1 VSPHGDRHHPIEGGA
16 NAMSAR
22 PMGSATVSFGL
33 VSVPVKLYSTSDST
47 NKISFNWISPSSGSR
62 VKQKYWDP
70 KEERLVERDE
80 LVKGYEFAKDQYVLF
95 EPEELKVLDAQATNA
110 IEITEF
116 IPFDKVER
124 LWLDKAYFL
133 GPDKGG
139 ERAYRLLSAALK
151 KTGRAALGRYAARGK
166 EYIVLVRPMGDGL
179 IMEQLHYPDELRS
192 FEEVPIGEADVKK
205 PELDLAVQL
214 IEQASVDEFD
224 PEQFE
229 DTVAQR
235 VMALIQ
241 KKIEGEEIVAA
252 PEAEPEG
259 KIIDLMDALKASLGE
274 SSGGKARKPAKPTAS
289 KKAARKSASK

>member
-1 VSPHGDRHHPIEGGA
+1 
-16 NAMSAR
+16 
-22 PMGSATVSFGL
+22 MGSATVSFGL
-33 VSVPVKLYSTSDST
+33 VSVPVKLYSTADNTS
-47 NKISFNWISPSSGSR
+47 KISFNWISPSSGSR

-95 EPEELKVLDAQATNA
+95 EPDELKVLDAQATNA
-110 IEITEF
+110 VEITEF
-116 IPFDKVER
+116 IPFDHVER
-124 LWLDKAYFL
+124 LWLNKAYFL
-133 GPDKGG
+133 GPDRGG

-166 EYIVLVRPMGDGL
+166 EYIVLVRPMDDGL
-179 IMEQLHYPDELRS
+179 ILEQLYYPEELRS
-192 FEEVPIGEADVKK
+192 FDEVPIGDAEVKK
-205 PELDLAVQL
+205 AELDLAVQL
-214 IEQASVDEFD
+214 IEQASAEEFD

-229 DTVAQR
+229 DTVHQR

-274 SSGGKARKPAKPTAS
+274 GSSGEGKARKPARPAGST
-289 KKAARKSASK
+289 KAGRKSASK